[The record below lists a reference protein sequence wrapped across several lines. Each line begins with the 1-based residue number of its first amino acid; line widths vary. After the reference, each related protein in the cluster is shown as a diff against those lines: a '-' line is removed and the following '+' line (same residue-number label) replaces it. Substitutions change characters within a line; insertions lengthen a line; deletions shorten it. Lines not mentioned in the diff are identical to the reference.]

1 VLENNFTF
9 IVNKTFDI
17 FIKNGQ
23 HSPVEPVL
31 LDELGR
37 QIFLWYQSL
46 PHEKCSL
53 HHLPV
58 TRIKKNTG
66 LHVNECVDEKY

>member
-37 QIFLWYQSL
+37 QIFL
-46 PHEKCSL
+46 
-53 HHLPV
+53 
-58 TRIKKNTG
+58 
-66 LHVNECVDEKY
+66 